1 VREDPQKARGE
12 LRNAFV
18 DGDDAAHMQ
27 RGFAVFIVARE
38 DFELGVQHGQ
48 VARVAVEFHLAE
60 ERHLHA
66 FGEHVG
72 QIAAVKPL
80 ARQRGARGIGEADF
94 EQAQVAAV
102 EAGELGRAYI
112 RDDRGHFAR
121 SELGDGLHVA
131 AILVAEGDVA
141 QQVFDGD
148 ETLALQH
155 GRASRADSFY
165 IGERGGEV
173 HAVSNPVY
181 LGGACFSLPRTR
193 LDSPCY
199 PSRAASG
206 G

>member
-1 VREDPQKARGE
+1 
-12 LRNAFV
+12 
-18 DGDDAAHMQ
+18 MQ

-48 VARVAVEFHLAE
+48 LSRVAVEFDLAE
-60 ERHLHA
+60 EGHLHA

-72 QIAAVKPL
+72 QIAAVKPF
-80 ARQRGARGIGEADF
+80 ARQRGARGIREAHL
-94 EQAQVAAV
+94 EQAQVAAA

-112 RDDRGHFAR
+112 RDHRGHFAR

-148 ETLALQH
+148 KTFALQQ
-155 GRASRADSFY
+155 GRTGRTDSFDV
-165 IGERGGEV
+165 GERGGEV

-181 LGGACFSLPRTR
+181 NA
-193 LDSPCY
+193 
-199 PSRAASG
+199 
-206 G
+206 